1 MTCYL
6 FQFIH
11 LKETISIPLKKK
23 LALLESLYYKNQSFP
38 WFDTHFDERP
48 KILTYRQTS
57 PNIFWLRN
65 KKVKHRAQRECF
77 KFFITKDN

>member
-1 MTCYL
+1 MTYYL

-65 KKVKHRAQRECF
+65 KSQAQSTARIFQILYNER
-77 KFFITKDN
+77 